1 MDIITGINFLQ
12 GATSSTRIKGLKDC
26 DGTEN
31 WKYRGLKLFFSCRG
45 VFISP
50 SGPQVTLVLP
60 VILVGGE
67 PSAKRAPT
75 LTILGLYFWLIKVSD
90 GGDQKKATVAPTSS
104 RQWPPSTDTH
114 WARRSRVAPW
124 NIMLR
129 EMMRGA
135 ATWVAR
141 RVQGWYGGDWGV
153 YWGTCNNVLPRSCGS
168 PRRRGGSH
176 SLKPSWSR
184 SVNAPFGL
192 LVYFSVI
199 CDL

>member
-1 MDIITGINFLQ
+1 MRLYRALRGCSCGSLGFLEDRMMDIITGIFFLQ

-45 VFISP
+45 VLISP
-50 SGPQVTLVLP
+50 SGPQVALVLP

-129 EMMRGA
+129 EMICYTGCCA
-135 ATWVAR
+135 VVR
-141 RVQGWYGGDWGV
+141 RQSDFYSFP
-153 YWGTCNNVLPRSCGS
+153 LPFFC
-168 PRRRGGSH
+168 
-176 SLKPSWSR
+176 
-184 SVNAPFGL
+184 
-192 LVYFSVI
+192 
-199 CDL
+199 